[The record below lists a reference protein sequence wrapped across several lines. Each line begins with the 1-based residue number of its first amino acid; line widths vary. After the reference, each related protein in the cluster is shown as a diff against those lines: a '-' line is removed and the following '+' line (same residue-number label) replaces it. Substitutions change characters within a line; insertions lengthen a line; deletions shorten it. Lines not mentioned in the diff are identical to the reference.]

1 MIIAMKW
8 SIHVLRKGKIMNYQ
22 IELEKILNNLDDKKT
37 LLLHS
42 CCAPCSSYVITY
54 LKDYF
59 NITVLYYN
67 PNIEPIEEYE
77 KRKNEQIRLCNIF
90 NIKVLD
96 CDYDNDLFHE
106 TVKGLEDVKEGGARC
121 FKCYELRLKK
131 TASLAKNYDYFGT
144 TLTVSP
150 FKNSNKLNEIGLN
163 LEKEYHVKYLVS
175 DFKKKEGYK
184 KSILLSK
191 EYNLY
196 RQDFCGCIYS
206 MKEKINE

>member
-1 MIIAMKW
+1 
-8 SIHVLRKGKIMNYQ
+8 MNYQ
-22 IELEKILNNLDDKKT
+22 IELEKILNNLNGKKT

-77 KRKNEQIRLCNIF
+77 KRKQEQIKLCKLF

-96 CDYDNDLFHE
+96 CDYDNELFHQ
-106 TVKGLEDVKEGGARC
+106 TVIGLEDAKEGGIRC
-121 FKCYELRLKK
+121 FKCYELRLRK

-150 FKNSNKLNEIGLN
+150 FKNSNKLNEIGLS
-163 LEKEYHVKYLVS
+163 LEKEYNIKYLVS
-175 DFKKKEGYK
+175 DFKKKDGYK

-191 EYNLY
+191 QYNLY

-206 MKEKINE
+206 MKDKIYE

>member
-1 MIIAMKW
+1 
-8 SIHVLRKGKIMNYQ
+8 MNYQ
-22 IELEKILNNLDDKKT
+22 LELEKIINNLDGKKK

-42 CCAPCSSYVITY
+42 CCAPCSSYVISY

-59 NITVLYYN
+59 DITVLYYN
-67 PNIEPIEEYE
+67 PNIEPISEYN
-77 KRKNEQIRLCNIF
+77 KRKEEQIRLCNIF

-96 CDYDNDLFHE
+96 CDYDNVIFHKVVAGFE
-106 TVKGLEDVKEGGARC
+106 NEKEGGNRC
-121 FKCYELRLKK
+121 FKCYELRLRK

-150 FKNSNKLNEIGLN
+150 FKNSKKLNEIGLI
-163 LEKEYHVKYLVS
+163 LEQEYGIKYLVS

-184 KSILLSK
+184 QSIKLSK

-206 MKEKINE
+206 IRNKIEE

>member
-1 MIIAMKW
+1 
-8 SIHVLRKGKIMNYQ
+8 MNYQ
-22 IELEKILNNLDDKKT
+22 VELEKILNNLDDKKT

-106 TVKGLEDVKEGGARC
+106 TVKGLEDVKEGEQG
-121 FKCYELRLKK
+121 
-131 TASLAKNYDYFGT
+131 
-144 TLTVSP
+144 V
-150 FKNSNKLNEIGLN
+150 
-163 LEKEYHVKYLVS
+163 
-175 DFKKKEGYK
+175 
-184 KSILLSK
+184 LSVT
-191 EYNLY
+191 N
-196 RQDFCGCIYS
+196 
-206 MKEKINE
+206 

>member
-59 NITVLYYN
+59 DITVLYYN

>member
-59 NITVLYYN
+59 DITVLYYN

-77 KRKNEQIRLCNIF
+77 KRKNEQIRLCNMF

>member
-59 NITVLYYN
+59 DITVLYYN

-131 TASLAKNYDYFGT
+131 TASLAKNYNYFGT

>member
-1 MIIAMKW
+1 MV
-8 SIHVLRKGKIMNYQ
+8 SFMNYQ
-22 IELEKILNNLDDKKT
+22 LELEKIINNLDSKKK

-42 CCAPCSSYVITY
+42 CCAPCSSYVISY

-59 NITVLYYN
+59 DITVLYYN
-67 PNIEPIEEYE
+67 PNIEPISEYN
-77 KRKNEQIRLCNIF
+77 KRKEEQIRLCNIF

-96 CDYDNDLFHE
+96 CDYDNNLFHK
-106 TVKGLEDVKEGGARC
+106 VVAGLENEKEGGNRC
-121 FKCYELRLKK
+121 FKCYELRLRK

-150 FKNSNKLNEIGLN
+150 FKNSKKLNEIGLI
-163 LEKEYHVKYLVS
+163 LEQEYGIKYLVS

-184 KSILLSK
+184 QSIKLSK

-206 MKEKINE
+206 IRNKIEE

>member
-1 MIIAMKW
+1 M
-8 SIHVLRKGKIMNYQ
+8 
-22 IELEKILNNLDDKKT
+22 
-37 LLLHS
+37 
-42 CCAPCSSYVITY
+42 
-54 LKDYF
+54 
-59 NITVLYYN
+59 
-67 PNIEPIEEYE
+67 
-77 KRKNEQIRLCNIF
+77 
-90 NIKVLD
+90 LD

-131 TASLAKNYDYFGT
+131 TASLAKNYNYFGT

-184 KSILLSK
+184 KSILLAK